1 MLQRALIM
9 LLLCG
14 AMHALQLTLQRS
26 SISSQRLLKRKTLL
40 RMGIEDNYSRIPF
53 NELLEGVQSIPSV
66 SNTRHTPQLLRNRYV
81 GLRHG
86 QSKANVQGI
95 ISSNPAIGTVEH
107 NLTDMGIQQANEA
120 ALDLLEDLKESND
133 STDPFNNVVVI
144 SSDFTRAKETAEHCM
159 NKVQQIIRTSYPS
172 AVTSNFP
179 ITIRTEL
186 RERYFGDYDAKELI
200 FYNRVWPI
208 DNVDA
213 DNNRFGVESVNA
225 VINRS
230 IRLIEDLEAQYEDK
244 ILVLVSH
251 ADTLQIMQAY
261 LAGLD
266 ARMFHQ
272 YRFKNGEVRPFLSVP
287 APASI
292 EYN

>member
-144 SSDFTRAKETAEHCM
+144 SSDFTRAKEAFDG
-159 NKVQQIIRTSYPS
+159 RS
-172 AVTSNFP
+172 
-179 ITIRTEL
+179 EL
-186 RERYFGDYDAKELI
+186 RFVGTKPYISQVLLIRIIFPPALSIIGIGPRQRNEIELI
-200 FYNRVWPI
+200 I
-208 DNVDA
+208 A
-213 DNNRFGVESVNA
+213 A
-225 VINRS
+225 
-230 IRLIEDLEAQYEDK
+230 LL
-244 ILVLVSH
+244 H
-251 ADTLQIMQAY
+251 
-261 LAGLD
+261 
-266 ARMFHQ
+266 
-272 YRFKNGEVRPFLSVP
+272 
-287 APASI
+287 
-292 EYN
+292 